1 MFKNTI
7 MLAAVGAALGWI
19 SCNNAPAAD
28 NAPNEIKK
36 IPVVNIIKKDTLLP
50 VEYVADIQAVRNI
63 EIRPRTAGILEKIYI
78 REGQSVHAN
87 QLLFKINDS
96 ELQIDLSRA
105 NAVYHSA
112 LAEQKVTEVELER
125 VKTLVDKK
133 VVPLSEL
140 DLVKARYNAAKA
152 KSEQALADKNAVS
165 KRISYTE
172 IRAPFAGIVDRF
184 LFREGSLVNENSL
197 LTTVSDNS
205 HMYAYFNVSEKIYF
219 DMMVN
224 GGEDEVEKV
233 TLLLPNGTPYEHQG
247 EIRAA
252 ESEIDENTGSIA
264 YKVVFP
270 NPAGL
275 LRHGASGK
283 LILEQ
288 PVRNAFLIP
297 QKSVIE
303 IQDKYYVFVV
313 DEQHMVRMHSFVP
326 FNRVANYYI
335 VTSGLTGNEKI
346 VYEGVKQLR
355 EGEIIQPELR
365 QP

>member
-1 MFKNTI
+1 
-7 MLAAVGAALGWI
+7 MLAVVCGALGWT
-19 SCNNAPAAD
+19 SCNNSPAAENTAND
-28 NAPNEIKK
+28 IKK
-36 IPVVNIIKKDTLLP
+36 LPVISIIKKDTLLP
-50 VEYVADIQAVRNI
+50 VAYVADIQSVKNI
-63 EIRPRTAGILEKIYI
+63 EIRPRTSGILEKIYI
-78 REGQSVHAN
+78 KEGQTVQAN

-96 ELQIDLSRA
+96 ELQIELNKA

-112 LAEQKVTEVELER
+112 LAEQKVVEVELDR

-133 VVPLSEL
+133 VIPVSEL
-140 DLVKARYNAAKA
+140 DLTKAKYNAAKA
-152 KSEQALADKNAVS
+152 KSDQALADKNAVS

-172 IRAPFAGIVDRF
+172 IRSPFAGIVDRF
-184 LFREGSLVNENSL
+184 LFREGSVVNETSL

-219 DMMVN
+219 DMMLN

-233 TLLLPNGTPYEHQG
+233 TLLLPNGMPYEHRG
-247 EIRAA
+247 EIRPA

-270 NPAGL
+270 NPSRL

-313 DEQHMVRMHSFVP
+313 DQQHMVKMQSFVP
-326 FNRVANYYI
+326 FNRIANYYI
-335 VTSGLTGNEKI
+335 VTTGLTGDEKI

-355 EGEIIQPELR
+355 EGEVIQPEFKQL
-365 QP
+365 